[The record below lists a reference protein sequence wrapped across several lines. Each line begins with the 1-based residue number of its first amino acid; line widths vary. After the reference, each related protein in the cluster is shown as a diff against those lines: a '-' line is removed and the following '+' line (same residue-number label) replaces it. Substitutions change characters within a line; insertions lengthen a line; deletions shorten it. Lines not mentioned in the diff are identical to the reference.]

1 MESLSNNNT
10 QNLNGIIKGNEHYYY
25 LKVYH
30 EDTDGGQIVYHTN
43 YLKYFERARTSLLNL
58 LNIDQVDLRKNHNIN
73 LVVRKAELIWL
84 KPALFND
91 TILIK
96 SCLKYAKNT
105 SITINQLAY
114 RFLGVGKKNELLVS
128 GIIQIVAINRE
139 FKVKRINPIL
149 NNEFFKINN
158 LNL

>member
-1 MESLSNNNT
+1 MNNNYK
-10 QNLNGIIKGNEHYYY
+10 NLDGIIQGNEHHYY

-30 EDTDGGQIVYHTN
+30 EDTDAGQIVYHTN

-73 LVVRKAELIWL
+73 LVVRKADLIWH

-105 SITINQLAY
+105 SISINQKAC
-114 RFLGVGKKNELLVS
+114 RIFAMEKKYELLVS
-128 GIIQIVAINRE
+128 GTIQIVAINKE
-139 FKVKRINPIL
+139 FKVKRINQII
-149 NNEFFKINN
+149 NCKFFQNK
-158 LNL
+158 

>member
-1 MESLSNNNT
+1 MKSINNNL
-10 QNLNGIIKGNEHYYY
+10 QNLDGIIQGNEHYYY
-25 LKVYH
+25 LRVYY
-30 EDTDGGQIVYHTN
+30 EDTDAGQIVYHTN

-73 LVVRKAELIWL
+73 LVVRKADLIWH

-105 SITINQLAY
+105 SITFNQQAY
-114 RFLGVGKKNELLVS
+114 RFFDLDKKNELLVS
-128 GIIQIVAINRE
+128 GTIQIVAINKE
-139 FKVKRINPIL
+139 LKVKRINKIL
-149 NNEFFKINN
+149 NNKFFQN
-158 LNL
+158 L

>member
-1 MESLSNNNT
+1 MKSMYNDVL
-10 QNLNGIIKGNEHYYY
+10 NLEGVIRGNEHYYY

-58 LNIDQVDLRKNHNIN
+58 LNIDQVDLRNSHNVN
-73 LVVRKAELIWL
+73 LVVRKADLMWH
-84 KPALFND
+84 KPAMFND

-114 RFLGVGKKNELLVS
+114 RFLGTGNKNELLVS
-128 GIIQIVAINRE
+128 GTIQIVAINKE
-139 FKVKRINPIL
+139 FKVKRINQVLI
-149 NNEFFKINN
+149 NKFFKNK
-158 LNL
+158 

>member
-1 MESLSNNNT
+1 MKSMCNNYNV
-10 QNLNGIIKGNEHYYY
+10 QNLNGLIQDNEHYYF

-30 EDTDGGQIVYHTN
+30 EDTDAGQIVYHSN

-58 LNIDQVDLRKNHNIN
+58 LNINQVDLRNNQNVN
-73 LVVRKAELIWL
+73 LVVRKADLMWH

-105 SITINQLAY
+105 SITINQVAY
-114 RFLGVGKKNELLVS
+114 RFFGMKEKNELLVS
-128 GIIQIVAINRE
+128 GTIEIVAINKE
-139 FKVKRINPIL
+139 FKVKRINQIL
-149 NNEFFKINN
+149 NSRFFQNK
-158 LNL
+158 

>member
-1 MESLSNNNT
+1 MKQLYNNNV
-10 QNLNGIIKGNEHYYY
+10 QNLEGVIHGNEHYYY

-30 EDTDGGQIVYHTN
+30 EDTDAGQIVYHTN

-73 LVVRKAELIWL
+73 LVVRKADLTWH
-84 KPALFND
+84 KPASFND

-105 SITINQLAY
+105 SITINQVAC
-114 RFLGVGKKNELLVS
+114 RVFGMGKKNELLVS
-128 GIIQIVAINRE
+128 GTIQIVAINLD
-139 FKVKRINPIL
+139 FKVKRINQIL
-149 NNEFFKINN
+149 NCKFFQNK
-158 LNL
+158 